1 MHEYLGMTLDFRSPG
16 EVKIDMRDYVK
27 KMVRDFPE
35 ELDHGDVVNP
45 ATSKL
50 FQVSPESKRLAKQ
63 KSKIF
68 HTFVAKGLFLSKRAR
83 PDISPTILFLCTRVQ
98 ASTKEDWNK
107 LCRLMISSRL
117 LKKMS

>member
-1 MHEYLGMTLDFRSPG
+1 MDNLKSSHVNTKVNDMLHNWLEKTYGDKKIGQVKSTRGKVHEYLGMTLDFTNPG

-50 FQVSPESKRLAKQ
+50 FQVSPQSKQLAKQ
-63 KSKIF
+63 KVKYFTHSLR
-68 HTFVAKGLFLSKRAR
+68 KGF
-83 PDISPTILFLCTRVQ
+83 FY
-98 ASTKEDWNK
+98 
-107 LCRLMISSRL
+107 
-117 LKKMS
+117 